1 MQNYTVQLGMSELSG
16 DVVVLCMHVCVCVY
30 NTLVRFVQCVVGGG
44 CVHVGAVFCIRVSC
58 MSEVCANVPGTN
70 FDTLN
75 NIRSGT
81 YCNHL

>member
-1 MQNYTVQLGMSELSG
+1 M
-16 DVVVLCMHVCVCVY
+16 
-30 NTLVRFVQCVVGGG
+30 
-44 CVHVGAVFCIRVSC
+44 HVGAVFCIRVSC